1 MKDQFKEYK
10 KVDKRLNSYETL
22 MEKIQYTTE
31 KYRQDT
37 KDQLRDIIGDVFK
50 KQTLNNSRLIQIES
64 NLKNVDRNAYEI
76 KKLSGQ
82 T

>member
-37 KDQLRDIIGDVFK
+37 KDQLRDIISDVFK